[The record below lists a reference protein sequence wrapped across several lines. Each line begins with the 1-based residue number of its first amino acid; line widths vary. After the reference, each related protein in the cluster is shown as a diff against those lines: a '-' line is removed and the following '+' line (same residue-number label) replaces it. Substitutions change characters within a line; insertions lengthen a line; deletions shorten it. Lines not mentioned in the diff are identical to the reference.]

1 MKVIR
6 NLFMGLFCIGFTF
19 LTVIPSASAARTPI
33 QYMMKRMN
41 YMQGT
46 WYGVENPYDTV
57 TFNGGLFN
65 GKQIVGF
72 ENLAGGGG
80 DFGCTM
86 VVQQDGEERNI
97 ALNAQ
102 NLGSVN
108 NPYHQYLRIN
118 NILYTRSQT
127 PLYGES
133 VGGIFLGM
141 PVAQVVELYGQ
152 PDLTEKQRSR
162 VIYAYT
168 KLGMML
174 DIRDKIVQQIRI
186 FSLGDRKLDT
196 TLLDCNSSLD
206 EFKEA
211 YGLSE
216 VNMRG
221 ANSIGK
227 GEYLWFNEYPQ
238 SIVLSLYWN

>member
-6 NLFMGLFCIGFTF
+6 NLLMSILCISFAFLSFTSP
-19 LTVIPSASAARTPI
+19 VSAARTPI
-33 QYMMKRMN
+33 QCMMRRMN

-46 WYGVENPYDTV
+46 WYGVENPSDTV

-80 DFGCTM
+80 DFGCM
-86 VVQQDGEERNI
+86 MIVQQDGEERNI
-97 ALNAQ
+97 PLTAQ
-102 NLGSVN
+102 NLGPADM
-108 NPYHQYLRIN
+108 PYHQYLRIN
-118 NILYTRSQT
+118 DILYTRSQG

-133 VGGIFLGM
+133 VGGIYLGM
-141 PVAQVVELYGQ
+141 PVGKVVELYGQ
-152 PDLTEKQRSR
+152 PDLTEQQRGR
-162 VIYAYT
+162 ILYAYA

-174 DIRDKIVQQIRI
+174 DIRDGIVQQIRI
-186 FSLGDRKLDT
+186 YKLGDRKLDN

-216 VNMRG
+216 IKMG
-221 ANSIGK
+221 AANSIGK
-227 GEYLWFNEYPQ
+227 EEYLWFNEYPQ

>member
-1 MKVIR
+1 
-6 NLFMGLFCIGFTF
+6 
-19 LTVIPSASAARTPI
+19 
-33 QYMMKRMN
+33 
-41 YMQGT
+41 
-46 WYGVENPYDTV
+46 
-57 TFNGGLFN
+57 
-65 GKQIVGF
+65 
-72 ENLAGGGG
+72 
-80 DFGCTM
+80 M

-102 NLGSVN
+102 NLGSAD

-174 DIRDKIVQQIRI
+174 DIRDRIVQQIRI

-227 GEYLWFNEYPQ
+227 EEYLWFNEYPQ
-238 SIVLSLYWN
+238 SIALSLYWN